1 MQLLSRMQSS
11 LAESASKG
19 AAPAAAPDSRTSSSS
34 SDRPVT
40 PTRSSPSVG
49 RDSDTAHPPHA
60 GDLNETSP
68 LLSPA
73 ENSHER
79 HGFLAGT
86 QPAAHPDET
95 DDSQSTKSI
104 WYLIL
109 LTISIGGLQI
119 AWSVELSNGTPFL
132 VSLGLSKSL
141 MALVWIAG
149 PITGTLVQPYVGML
163 SDQCRV
169 SWGKRKPFM
178 LGGAVATMISLM
190 ILAWSKNIVGGFLS
204 LFGADPASDGVKV
217 TTIVFAVLWV
227 YILDFSINTG
237 MALLTCLVDT
247 RLDTDNAHS
256 SSCYSRFHG

>member
-1 MQLLSRMQSS
+1 MNSS
-11 LAESASKG
+11 L
-19 AAPAAAPDSRTSSSS
+19 PDSAKEGVATAARPDDRNSSSS
-34 SDRPVT
+34 SDRPTT
-40 PTRSSPSVG
+40 PTRSSQSFDP
-49 RDSDTAHPPHA
+49 DQHDTKTGQSHEA
-60 GDLNETSP
+60 SP

-73 ENSHER
+73 ESEHER
-79 HGFLAGT
+79 RGFLRGT
-86 QPAAHPDET
+86 PSAAAAVAAPEP

-149 PITGTLVQPYVGML
+149 PITGALVQPYVGML

-178 LGGAVATMISLM
+178 VGGAVATMISLM
-190 ILAWSKNIVGGFLS
+190 VLAWSRNIVGGFLS
-204 LFGADPASDGVKV
+204 LFGADPTSQGVKV
-217 TTIVFAVLWV
+217 SIIVFAVIWI

-237 MALLTCLVDT
+237 MPLL
-247 RLDTDNAHS
+247 H
-256 SSCYSRFHG
+256 YSKYS